1 MSDDPLFSL
10 GIEGQN
16 NYISDKM
23 VNIFKMFD
31 QDRDDLINMDEMRKI
46 FRQMGQDPT
55 EDELIDMLVEVD
67 EDQNGTIEIEEFK
80 AMIDK
85 MMEDSDDL
93 VIEAF
98 KVFDAD
104 QDGKIKKGEFMNVMM
119 QLGENLTE
127 QEIDRIYK
135 DADED
140 DNGFITFDEFNT
152 VYQQIIA
159 E

>member
-1 MSDDPLFSL
+1 
-10 GIEGQN
+10 
-16 NYISDKM
+16 
-23 VNIFKMFD
+23 MFD
-31 QDRDDLINMDEMRKI
+31 QDKDELINMEEMRGI
-46 FRQMGQDPT
+46 FKQMGQDPS

-104 QDGKIKKGEFMNVMM
+104 QDGKIMKGEFTKVMM
-119 QLGENLTE
+119 KLGENLTE
-127 QEIDRIYK
+127 HEI
-135 DADED
+135 
-140 DNGFITFDEFNT
+140 N
-152 VYQQIIA
+152 
-159 E
+159 

>member
-1 MSDDPLFSL
+1 
-10 GIEGQN
+10 
-16 NYISDKM
+16 
-23 VNIFKMFD
+23 
-31 QDRDDLINMDEMRKI
+31 
-46 FRQMGQDPT
+46 MGQDPS

-80 AMIDK
+80 VMIDK
-85 MMEDSDDL
+85 MIEDSDDL

-104 QDGKIKKGEFMNVMM
+104 QDGKIKKEEFTNVMM
-119 QLGENLTE
+119 SLGENLTPK
-127 QEIDRIYK
+127 EINQIYME
-135 DADED
+135 ADED
-140 DNGFITFDEFNT
+140 DNGYITFDEFNT

>member
-1 MSDDPLFSL
+1 MADDDPLFNL
-10 GIEGQN
+10 GTDAG
-16 NYISDKM
+16 YISEKM
-23 VNIFKMFD
+23 KNIFKMFD
-31 QDRDDLINMDEMRKI
+31 QDDDELINMEEMRGI
-46 FRQMGQDPT
+46 FNQMGQDPS

-80 AMIDK
+80 VMIDK

-104 QDGKIKKGEFMNVMM
+104 QDGKIKKAEFTNVMM
-119 QLGENLTE
+119 KLGENLTE
-127 QEIDRIYK
+127 KEIDQIYRE
-135 DADED
+135 ADDD
-140 DNGFITFDEFNT
+140 DNGYITFDEFNT
-152 VYQQIIA
+152 VYQNLIA

>member
-1 MSDDPLFSL
+1 MADDALFNL
-10 GIEGQN
+10 GMENTGG
-16 NYISDKM
+16 YVSEKM
-23 VNIFKMFD
+23 KNIFNMFD
-31 QDRDDLINMDEMRKI
+31 QDKDELISMEEMRGI
-46 FRQMGQDPT
+46 FKQMGQDPS

-104 QDGKIKKGEFMNVMM
+104 QDGKIKKGEFTKVMM
-119 QLGENLTE
+119 QLGENLTPH
-127 QEIDRIYK
+127 EI
-135 DADED
+135 
-140 DNGFITFDEFNT
+140 N
-152 VYQQIIA
+152 
-159 E
+159 

>member
-1 MSDDPLFSL
+1 MNDDPLLAL
-10 GIEGQN
+10 GSEITG
-16 NYISDKM
+16 NYISEKM
-23 VNIFKMFD
+23 KNIFKMFD
-31 QDRDDLINMDEMRKI
+31 QDNDELINMDEMRRI
-46 FRQMGQDPT
+46 FKQMGQDPS

-67 EDQNGTIEIEEFK
+67 EDQNGTIEIDEFK

-119 QLGENLTE
+119 
-127 QEIDRIYK
+127 
-135 DADED
+135 
-140 DNGFITFDEFNT
+140 
-152 VYQQIIA
+152 
-159 E
+159 